1 MPPGVRCPTGDA
13 RHTPAFGLP
22 CGGGI
27 VHAVGPWFD
36 AARPQECQELL
47 ASAYRRSL
55 DVGARHG
62 HTHLAFPAIS
72 CGVFGYPLL
81 EGAQVALGAVEA
93 YFKQARSEAG
103 WQEDAQ
109 GLGESGGGTGSRTGR
124 GRSSGSSD
132 EGVRTVSFV
141 LFEAATVAAW
151 LGAAQAR
158 GMELVQAASPAA
170 VAGTASTEA
179 ASAAAAPEASSS
191 SSSSSSSGYGGGGTG
206 KFLWQV
212 AALIVAFLLGRGSR
226 DGCYFYHRLKR

>member
-1 MPPGVRCPTGDA
+1 
-13 RHTPAFGLP
+13 
-22 CGGGI
+22 
-27 VHAVGPWFD
+27 
-36 AARPQECQELL
+36 
-47 ASAYRRSL
+47 
-55 DVGARHG
+55 
-62 HTHLAFPAIS
+62 
-72 CGVFGYPLL
+72 
-81 EGAQVALGAVEA
+81 
-93 YFKQARSEAG
+93 
-103 WQEDAQ
+103 
-109 GLGESGGGTGSRTGR
+109 
-124 GRSSGSSD
+124 
-132 EGVRTVSFV
+132 VRTVSFV

-191 SSSSSSSGYGGGGTG
+191 SSSSSGYGGYGTG